1 MLEQCPAKLEPLII
15 QILEHSLVLK
25 KNLVLLHFLLKTPKS
40 PNAGAL
46 SSWNG
51 TSSNP
56 NTVCTSSWKSRSW
69 FFHIFY
75 WSLQHSPNAGALSSW
90 TTSPNIYLQLN
101 NKSWFYH
108 IFHWGLQFI
117 LNPGELSIW
126 TGALSKYWSWTG
138 RSKFCIETP
147 NNQNSYHYLKN
158 LFFMVENPSVC
169 PSPLWDETRSHH

>member
-101 NKSWFYH
+101 NKFWFYH
-108 IFHWGLQFI
+108 IFYWGLQFI
-117 LNPGELSIW
+117 LENCTSELEPLVN
-126 TGALSKYWSWTG
+126 TGCEPAGPNFVLKLPIT
-138 RSKFCIETP
+138 KTP
-147 NNQNSYHYLKN
+147 
-158 LFFMVENPSVC
+158 
-169 PSPLWDETRSHH
+169 TII